1 MEPAPQ
7 TDMERKKEQ
16 ERSSWWAGALG
27 LGIAGRFYNSGNER
41 GEILAAV
48 SGWALILGL
57 LRECVVL
64 CATLCQ
70 DRWRGPSKCIHGSLE
85 IADIAGAG
93 KGFVSCSLFYPWRST
108 WPTYS
113 CAIPNTAW
121 FKNRG
126 CLLCALW
133 QPQCL
138 LSWKWSTFWL
148 RTRSP
153 WDLWYLEV
161 HPPSSK
167 FGGWTPSS
175 TWYK

>member
-16 ERSSWWAGALG
+16 EHSSWWAGALG

-85 IADIAGAG
+85 IADIAEAG
-93 KGFVSCSLFYPWRST
+93 KGFVSCSLFYPWRT
-108 WPTYS
+108 MWPTYS
-113 CAIPNTAW
+113 CAILTTTW
-121 FKNRG
+121 FKNQEAV
-126 CLLCALW
+126 CFVHYSNLNVC
-133 QPQCL
+133 
-138 LSWKWSTFWL
+138 SVEN
-148 RTRSP
+148 
-153 WDLWYLEV
+153 EV
-161 HPPSSK
+161 HFGFVPDHPGILISWSSSSK
-167 FGGWTPSS
+167 I
-175 TWYK
+175 